1 MPVNYERQMVDTEVS
16 TLSVKYRKLSELAE
30 TIQNLIAD
38 YGPDA
43 NIFECQYEYSDDRY
57 FAVMVKLPESDHA
70 YKKRIE
76 AEERWHEL
84 QQQRDKAEYE
94 RLKTK
99 FGKS

>member
-1 MPVNYERQMVDTEVS
+1 MVDTEVS

-43 NIFECQYEYSDDRY
+43 TIDERQYDYSDDRY
-57 FAVMVKLPESDHA
+57 LAVLVKRPESDHNH
-70 YKKRIE
+70 KKRIE

-84 QQQRDKAEYE
+84 QEQRDKAEYE
-94 RLKTK
+94 RLTAK
-99 FGKS
+99 FRQGS